1 MAAVWWT
8 LWRYTLYILSN
19 SSEDTLACAMS
30 GMLFMPRSSTILS
43 LMSSSMCWNILWAW
57 RGVAWTEERPEIR
70 NKTRIM
76 ADRTRTRTYSENNK
90 RVTRDKTGDR
100 KDIEDTAG

>member
-1 MAAVWWT
+1 M
-8 LWRYTLYILSN
+8 
-19 SSEDTLACAMS
+19 DTLACAMS
-30 GMLFMPRSSTILS
+30 GILFMPRSSTILS

-57 RGVAWTEERPEIR
+57 RGVAMTQLRLEIR
-70 NKTRIM
+70 TKPRPRIM
-76 ADRTRTRTYSENNK
+76 ANRTRTYSSVEIEDNK

>member
-1 MAAVWWT
+1 
-8 LWRYTLYILSN
+8 
-19 SSEDTLACAMS
+19 
-30 GMLFMPRSSTILS
+30 MPRSSTILS

-57 RGVAWTEERPEIR
+57 RGVARAQVRPEISSR
-70 NKTRIM
+70 TKPRTM
-76 ADRTRTRTYSENNK
+76 ADRTRTYSTGKSEDNK